1 MDKIDPRTLLELDI
15 PKTAR
20 QIEYLK
26 AAIECGSNT
35 KAAKKLGCSRRSVD
49 RGIKLVEKKAAS
61 VGVAPHR
68 DLTRQTAE
76 GFEAK
81 RISTAYKE
89 DGSIALQWV
98 IQEPE
103 KRDLRQ
109 KIDAMVDGLR
119 DDLTGFKKPVTAPK
133 EINKDYCAQYLVGD
147 HHFGMLADSD
157 TKLDDDDWDVKI
169 ASKIL
174 SNSVDRLAQRV
185 GNAHTGVLVNVGDF
199 FHADSSANTTTAGTP
214 VDVDTRIGKTFKLA
228 GRLFQTI
235 IDKML
240 QVHQE
245 VVVINVRG
253 NHDSDMACHLSS
265 CLELLYDREP
275 RVNVLKNYSKFLHWE
290 WENNLF
296 VYHHGDRV
304 KHEQILQAVVTNLD
318 AEWSRCKHRYCHMGH
333 IHHQM
338 SKEIGTLIFEHFSSM
353 TSTDQWH
360 SDSGYGANR
369 SMTAIV
375 YHKDYGEDSRVK
387 INVDAVK

>member
-15 PKTAR
+15 PITDR
-20 QIEYLK
+20 QRQYLE
-26 AAIECGSNT
+26 ATIECGSHT
-35 KAAKKLGCSRRSVD
+35 KAAKKLGVSRRAVD
-49 RGIKLVEKKAAS
+49 RGIKLVEAKAAS

-68 DLTRQTAE
+68 NLTRQTAE

-81 RISTAYKE
+81 RISTAFKE

-98 IQEPE
+98 IQEPL
-103 KRDLRQ
+103 KRDMRT
-109 KIDAMVDGLR
+109 KIEALLDGLV
-119 DDLTGFKKPVTAPK
+119 DDITGLKNPQKPPK
-133 EINKDYCAQYLVGD
+133 EVDSDYCAMYLIGD

-169 ASKIL
+169 ATKVL
-174 SNSVDRLAQRV
+174 GNAVDRLAKRV

-199 FHADSSANTTTAGTP
+199 FHANSGDNKTTAGTP

-228 GRLFQTI
+228 GRLFQLL

-240 QVHQE
+240 ETHQE

-265 CLELLYDREP
+265 CLELLYDKEP
-275 RVNVLKNYSKFLHWE
+275 RVDVLKNYSKFLHWE

-304 KHEQILQAVVTNLD
+304 KHEQILQAVITNLD
-318 AEWSRCKHRYCHMGH
+318 EEWSRCKHRYCHLGH

-338 SKEIGTLIFEHFSSM
+338 SKEIGTMLFEHFSSM

-375 YHKDYGEDSRVK
+375 YHKQYGEDSRVK

>member
-1 MDKIDPRTLLELDI
+1 MLRPETLI
-15 PKTAR
+15 PFCTTER
-20 QIEYLK
+20 QKEILSALATE
-26 AAIECGSNT
+26 SNISE
-35 KAAKKLGCSRRSVD
+35 ACRQVNCDRRYAYRLIKKL
-49 RGIKLVEKKAAS
+49 EEKAAS
-61 VGVAPHR
+61 QGVAPHR
-68 DLTRQTAE
+68 DLTHQTAE
-76 GFEAK
+76 GFNAK

-119 DDLTGFKKPVTAPK
+119 DDLSGFKKPVTAPK
-133 EINKDYCAQYLVGD
+133 EVNQDYCAQYLIGD

-157 TKLDDDDWDVKI
+157 TKFDDADWDVKI
-169 ASKIL
+169 ATKVL
-174 SNSVDRLAQRV
+174 VNAVDRLSSRV
-185 GNAHTGVLVNVGDF
+185 GNAHTGVLVNVGDL

-240 QVHQE
+240 EVHQE

-265 CLELLYDREP
+265 CLELLYEREP
-275 RVNVLKNYSKFLHWE
+275 RVEVLKNYSKFLHWE

-318 AEWSRCKHRYCHMGH
+318 EEWSRCKHRYCHMGH

-338 SKEIGTLIFEHFSSM
+338 SKEVGTMIFEHFSSL

-375 YHKDYGEDSRVK
+375 YHKKNGEDSRVK
-387 INVDAVK
+387 ITIDGLNDE

>member
-1 MDKIDPRTLLELDI
+1 MDKIDPRTLLQLDI
-15 PKTAR
+15 PITDR
-20 QIEYLK
+20 QRQYLEATIET
-26 AAIECGSNT
+26 GSHT
-35 KAAKKLGCSRRSVD
+35 KAAKKLGVSRRAVD
-49 RGIKLVEKKAAS
+49 RGIKLVEAKAAS

-81 RISTAYKE
+81 RISTAYKD
-89 DGSIALQWV
+89 DGSVALQWV
-98 IQEPE
+98 IQEPL
-103 KRDLRQ
+103 KRDMRT
-109 KIDAMVDGLR
+109 KIEALLDGLV
-119 DDLTGFKKPVTAPK
+119 DDITGFKNPQKPPK
-133 EINKDYCAQYLVGD
+133 EVDSDYCAMYLIGD

-169 ASKIL
+169 ATKVL
-174 SNSVDRLAQRV
+174 GNAVDRLAKRV

-228 GRLFQTI
+228 GRLFQLL

-240 QVHQE
+240 ETHKE

-265 CLELLYDREP
+265 CLELLYDKEP
-275 RVNVLKNYSKFLHWE
+275 RVDVLKNYSKFLHWE

-304 KHEQILQAVVTNLD
+304 KHEQILQAVITNLD
-318 AEWSRCKHRYCHMGH
+318 EEWSRCKHRYCHLGH

-338 SKEIGTLIFEHFSSM
+338 SKEIGTMLFEHFSSM

-375 YHKDYGEDSRVK
+375 YHKQYGEDSRVK